1 MDSTNNGTGFIQ
13 AFKEGT
19 GAQNLLLNPNG
30 GNVGI
35 GNTNPAVAL
44 AVTGSITAT
53 NSIGIGTTTPGFP
66 LSMANALGDKISL
79 YGASGAHFGFGIQ
92 NNQFQIHT
100 DTNAADVVFGYGTS
114 AAMTETMRIK
124 GDGKVGIGKS
134 APGSN
139 LDVQGFTS
147 YRGNPYTIASFA
159 ANATLAPLNIT
170 QGNSGLNPA
179 ISVGKNS
186 DGNFDSLAFMT
197 KDIERIKITPDG
209 LVGIGTTTPG
219 FPLNMSNAFGDKI
232 ALWGNSG
239 NSSGFGIQNNL
250 LQIHT
255 DASAGDIAFGY
266 GSSAAMT
273 ETMRIKGNGNVGIGT
288 KTPGTK
294 LQIDDGSSDS
304 AKYGSVQINRPA
316 TGHTAA
322 HMSFVRV
329 GHVATGL
336 GYGQSSNIFGFG
348 PATTGAFTPTWL
360 GIDNSGVVQIGTG
373 TATAKLN
380 VGTKTASYTRIGVLY
395 TDGASGN
402 NNDEVNVPLSIWAD
416 GYIAASI
423 FHVVS
428 DSRLKTILHPTDSA
442 KDLQTLMAIQVTDY
456 QFKDTVINGKRPQK
470 KLIAQQV
477 EEFYPEAVNT
487 TKGVVPDIYKNAAVK
502 QGWIMLA
509 TDLKVGERVRLVSPG
524 GESVE
529 EVLEVRGDAFRTS
542 LKAAEEKTFV
552 YGREV
557 SDFRSVDY
565 DAIAMLN
572 VSATQQIKHEKDAEL
587 KALRDE
593 NAALR
598 RELAAKDK
606 SLEARLIALERR
618 MSGEGEAKTVSLKTA
633 KAAE

>member
-1 MDSTNNGTGFIQ
+1 
-13 AFKEGT
+13 
-19 GAQNLLLNPNG
+19 LN
-30 GNVGI
+30 
-35 GNTNPAVAL
+35 
-44 AVTGSITAT
+44 GSIVMQEGQTIYGVSTA
-53 NSIGIGTTTPGFP
+53 GTTQPAFWPRSSDGTY
-66 LSMANALGDKISL
+66 LN
-79 YGASGAHFGFGIQ
+79 
-92 NNQFQIHT
+92 
-100 DTNAADVVFGYGTS
+100 YGTNGLFIRNNNS
-114 AAMTETMRIK
+114 TDIMTMNAN
-124 GDGKVGIGKS
+124 GIVS
-134 APGSN
+134 
-139 LDVQGFTS
+139 
-147 YRGNPYTIASFA
+147 I
-159 ANATLAPLNIT
+159 
-170 QGNSGLNPA
+170 
-179 ISVGKNS
+179 
-186 DGNFDSLAFMT
+186 M
-197 KDIERIKITPDG
+197 
-209 LVGIGTTTPG
+209 TTT
-219 FPLNMSNAFGDKI
+219 
-232 ALWGNSG
+232 
-239 NSSGFGIQNNL
+239 
-250 LQIHT
+250 T
-255 DASAGDIAFGY
+255 AG
-266 GSSAAMT
+266 
-273 ETMRIKGNGNVGIGT
+273 R
-288 KTPGTK
+288 
-294 LQIDDGSSDS
+294 
-304 AKYGSVQINRPA
+304 
-316 TGHTAA
+316 
-322 HMSFVRV
+322 
-329 GHVATGL
+329 
-336 GYGQSSNIFGFG
+336 
-348 PATTGAFTPTWL
+348 
-360 GIDNSGVVQIGTG
+360 
-373 TATAKLN
+373 LN
-380 VGTKTASYTRIGVLY
+380 VGTRTASYNRIGVLY

-587 KALRDE
+587 QALRDE

-606 SLEARLIALERR
+606 SVEARLSALERR
-618 MSGEGEAKTVSLKTA
+618 MSGEGTAKTVSLKTVSL
-633 KAAE
+633 KTVSAAE

>member
-1 MDSTNNGTGFIQ
+1 MMQEGQTIYGVSTAGTTQPAFWPRSGDGTYLNYGTDGLFIRNNNSSTMMTMTHAGT
-13 AFKEGT
+13 T
-19 GAQNLLLNPNG
+19 
-30 GNVGI
+30 
-35 GNTNPAVAL
+35 
-44 AVTGSITAT
+44 S
-53 NSIGIGTTTPGFP
+53 IGTTT
-66 LSMANALGDKISL
+66 
-79 YGASGAHFGFGIQ
+79 
-92 NNQFQIHT
+92 
-100 DTNAADVVFGYGTS
+100 V
-114 AAMTETMRIK
+114 
-124 GDGKVGIGKS
+124 
-134 APGSN
+134 
-139 LDVQGFTS
+139 
-147 YRGNPYTIASFA
+147 
-159 ANATLAPLNIT
+159 
-170 QGNSGLNPA
+170 
-179 ISVGKNS
+179 
-186 DGNFDSLAFMT
+186 
-197 KDIERIKITPDG
+197 
-209 LVGIGTTTPG
+209 
-219 FPLNMSNAFGDKI
+219 
-232 ALWGNSG
+232 
-239 NSSGFGIQNNL
+239 
-250 LQIHT
+250 
-255 DASAGDIAFGY
+255 
-266 GSSAAMT
+266 
-273 ETMRIKGNGNVGIGT
+273 
-288 KTPGTK
+288 
-294 LQIDDGSSDS
+294 
-304 AKYGSVQINRPA
+304 
-316 TGHTAA
+316 TA
-322 HMSFVRV
+322 R
-329 GHVATGL
+329 
-336 GYGQSSNIFGFG
+336 
-348 PATTGAFTPTWL
+348 
-360 GIDNSGVVQIGTG
+360 
-373 TATAKLN
+373 LN
-380 VGTKTASYTRIGVLY
+380 VGTKTASYNRIGVLY

-587 KALRDE
+587 QALRDE

-606 SLEARLIALERR
+606 SVEARLIALERR
-618 MSGEGEAKTVSLKTA
+618 MSGENAAKAVSLKTVSLKTVS
-633 KAAE
+633 AAE